1 MAALKLVK
9 SVKTARA
16 NKHMNI
22 EEVIREFSTVNDF
35 LRWGYS
41 LFNEHDLCYGH
52 GTDNSWDEI
61 VHLVYSTL
69 HFSLDC
75 TQDILNAKLLA
86 AEKKLL
92 ADRIRLRI
100 EKRIPVSY
108 LTNEAWFCGLSFYV
122 DERVII
128 PRSPMAELIESEF
141 SPWVDSQKV
150 TKILDLCTGSG
161 CIAIACAVNFPEA
174 EVDAVDISTEALVV
188 AQKNVNQYGLEQ
200 TIHLIQSDLFKSL
213 PRKQY
218 DIIISNPPYVPESVY
233 DTLPDEYSHEPSL
246 ALKAGQEGLSA
257 VEEILKKAGKYL
269 SPNGVLIVEVGE
281 LQPLVEQ
288 VYPTIPFTW
297 LQFEEGEDGVF
308 LLTAQELKD
317 CFK

>member
-1 MAALKLVK
+1 MINTQEAV
-9 SVKTARA
+9 
-16 NKHMNI
+16 
-22 EEVIREFSTVNDF
+22 REFSTVKDF

-41 LFNEHDLCYGH
+41 LFNEHELCYGH

-69 HFSLDC
+69 HFAPDC
-75 TQDILNAKLLA
+75 AQDLLEAKLLE
-86 AEKKLL
+86 AEKQLV
-92 ADRIRLRI
+92 AERIQLRI
-100 EKRIPVSY
+100 EKRIPVAY

-122 DERVII
+122 DKRVII

-141 SPWVDSQKV
+141 SPWVESDKV

-161 CIAIACAVNFPEA
+161 CIAIACSANFPDA
-174 EVDAVDISTEALVV
+174 EVDAVDISTDALAV
-188 AQKNVNQYGLEQ
+188 AKKNISQYGLEQ
-200 TIHLIQSDLFKSL
+200 EVNLIQSDLFKDL

-233 DTLPDEYSHEPSL
+233 DVLPDEYSHEPSL
-246 ALKAGQEGLSA
+246 ALKAGKNGLSA

-269 SPNGVLIVEVGE
+269 SPNGILIVEVGE
-281 LQPLVEQ
+281 LQALVEQ
-288 VYPTIPFTW
+288 SYPAIPFTW
-297 LQFEEGEDGVF
+297 LQFEHGEDGVF

-317 CFK
+317 CIK